1 MNFSVLLTNDTLNCL
16 IPASG
21 VRVSVNAVALGSGDF
36 AALGQSN
43 TSILPY
49 LDLRHYSIYCKN
61 VHR

>member
-21 VRVSVNAVALGSGDF
+21 VWVSVNAGALRLGDF

-43 TSILPY
+43 ILPY